1 MAIKEIGQSAGEVEL
16 QDDPGLI
23 KNAEGETVIAVTNDQ
38 RVGIGTTTPGATLG
52 IDGDLK
58 FEPTAIST
66 AHVTCA
72 GSIKIDCDNN
82 LEIAGGDAD
91 SVRIGRTN
99 TALAKI
105 HLRSGA
111 DTDLVVSGGKVG
123 VGTSEPGAALEVVGD
138 VISSGDLTLGDG
150 KAIKSASGG
159 AAITIDAG
167 ANVTVSNNLTLPAA
181 VSLPNTGDGTI
192 GTSDTAADANG
203 KALTLAAGSTAA
215 GGTNNTGTGGD
226 LTLKPGAG
234 KGTAAGGDLK
244 IQTAPAGGSGTT
256 VNNYVTKMVVTG
268 AGNVGMGGNT
278 APARALDVLA
288 ASSPQLRL
296 SQDQS
301 GGSEAHADLQ
311 VAADGNLTLTT
322 TSGGSATGTL
332 KMGGDA
338 ITVGAGSAGD
348 TKVIFDGNAQD
359 YRIGLYDTDD
369 TLEIGVGA
377 AHGTTP
383 AIVVNSSANVTVNN
397 NLGIGATSPASPNGN
412 AKVVELEGTSVG
424 VVLNSTNGGGHN
436 FEIQHNGG
444 DLKIQKETTTIA
456 HWDSDGGLA
465 YKPAVIEHASGTL
478 TSLTAA
484 KSATTVLLTAD
495 SSTVVQLPELTDS
508 DKGAQFVIS
517 NVHTATI
524 SGAVTVAGS
533 DKFYDADNT
542 SGYTTAQDLTTMQT
556 KTFICFGADKW
567 LIVG

>member
-1 MAIKEIGQSAGEVEL
+1 MMAIKEIGQSAGEVEL

-226 LTLKPGAG
+226 LTLKP
-234 KGTAAGGDLK
+234 
-244 IQTAPAGGSGTT
+244 
-256 VNNYVTKMVVTG
+256 
-268 AGNVGMGGNT
+268 
-278 APARALDVLA
+278 
-288 ASSPQLRL
+288 
-296 SQDQS
+296 
-301 GGSEAHADLQ
+301 
-311 VAADGNLTLTT
+311 
-322 TSGGSATGTL
+322 
-332 KMGGDA
+332 
-338 ITVGAGSAGD
+338 
-348 TKVIFDGNAQD
+348 
-359 YRIGLYDTDD
+359 
-369 TLEIGVGA
+369 
-377 AHGTTP
+377 
-383 AIVVNSSANVTVNN
+383 
-397 NLGIGATSPASPNGN
+397 
-412 AKVVELEGTSVG
+412 
-424 VVLNSTNGGGHN
+424 
-436 FEIQHNGG
+436 
-444 DLKIQKETTTIA
+444 
-456 HWDSDGGLA
+456 
-465 YKPAVIEHASGTL
+465 
-478 TSLTAA
+478 
-484 KSATTVLLTAD
+484 
-495 SSTVVQLPELTDS
+495 
-508 DKGAQFVIS
+508 
-517 NVHTATI
+517 
-524 SGAVTVAGS
+524 
-533 DKFYDADNT
+533 
-542 SGYTTAQDLTTMQT
+542 
-556 KTFICFGADKW
+556 
-567 LIVG
+567 